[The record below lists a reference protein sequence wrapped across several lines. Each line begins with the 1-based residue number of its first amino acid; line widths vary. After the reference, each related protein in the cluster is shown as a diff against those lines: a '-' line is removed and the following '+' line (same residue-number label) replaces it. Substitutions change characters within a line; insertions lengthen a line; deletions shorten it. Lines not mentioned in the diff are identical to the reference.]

1 MIPPAY
7 MATFGPKL
15 GLRAMT
21 IPRFSFGWYG
31 AAVLACANVI
41 ACMGWSMV
49 NSIVGGQVIST
60 LSNGSC
66 PLVVGVIII
75 AIISLLVA
83 LLGYKFVHYY
93 ERFSWVVMIIL
104 FCIVAGLGAKHFYN
118 APFGGT
124 GQAEAA
130 SVLSFGGAV
139 FGFAV
144 AWISLTADYN
154 VNMSVDIPRWKVFFW
169 TYLGLFCSLNFIEML
184 GNFTIERLYLTIGA
198 ACYAATAIN
207 PDWLDAYNSGSVGG
221 LIGAVL
227 APVGGFGKFCLVLL
241 ALSIVANNIPNNY
254 SLGLSA
260 QVLGNWAVKV
270 PRFIW
275 TFVGVI
281 VYVIAAVAGRNHFAT
296 ILDSFLLC
304 MGYWFTPFFVVI
316 FEEHLIFRRQVY
328 NLEDW
333 ATRKNLPVGLAA
345 AFAFSAGVVL
355 AIMGMSQEWYVGPI
369 ALAAGGPP
377 FGADLGFEMGFATTA
392 ILYPPLR
399 YLEKRHF
406 KR

>member
-1 MIPPAY
+1 MTIGMLGPSLFYLGWWDSFLTILFFNMIGMIPPAY

-169 TYLGLFCSLNFIEML
+169 TYLGLF
-184 GNFTIERLYLTIGA
+184 
-198 ACYAATAIN
+198 
-207 PDWLDAYNSGSVGG
+207 
-221 LIGAVL
+221 
-227 APVGGFGKFCLVLL
+227 
-241 ALSIVANNIPNNY
+241 LS
-254 SLGLSA
+254 
-260 QVLGNWAVKV
+260 
-270 PRFIW
+270 
-275 TFVGVI
+275 
-281 VYVIAAVAGRNHFAT
+281 
-296 ILDSFLLC
+296 
-304 MGYWFTPFFVVI
+304 
-316 FEEHLIFRRQVY
+316 
-328 NLEDW
+328 
-333 ATRKNLPVGLAA
+333 
-345 AFAFSAGVVL
+345 
-355 AIMGMSQEWYVGPI
+355 
-369 ALAAGGPP
+369 
-377 FGADLGFEMGFATTA
+377 
-392 ILYPPLR
+392 
-399 YLEKRHF
+399 
-406 KR
+406 